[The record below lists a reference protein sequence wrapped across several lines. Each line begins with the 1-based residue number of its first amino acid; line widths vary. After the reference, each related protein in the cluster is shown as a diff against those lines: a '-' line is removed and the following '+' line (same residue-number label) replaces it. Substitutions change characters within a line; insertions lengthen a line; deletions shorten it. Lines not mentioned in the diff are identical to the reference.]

1 MVSQVCFVYEP
12 LSTDAALELGLLM
25 NQLVPFDL
33 TPRPIPLPTEFA
45 IIRCIIGVYQN
56 LVVFE
61 CELILQFQEANITLV
76 FHTLMHGLKRDKKS
90 IRRLAQLQDP

>member
-1 MVSQVCFVYEP
+1 MVSQGCFVYEP

-45 IIRCIIGVYQN
+45 IIRCITGVFQI
-56 LVVFE
+56 LVDLEVTSSLH
-61 CELILQFQEANITLV
+61 CQGANITLE
-76 FHTLMHGLKRDKKS
+76 FHALMLRLKTDREYGWV
-90 IRRLAQLQDP
+90 IRSAP

>member
-12 LSTDAALELGLLM
+12 LSTDGALELGLLM

-61 CELILQFQEANITLV
+61 CELILQFQEANITFE
-76 FHTLMHGLKRDKKS
+76 FHSLMHSLNRDKKYQEVS
-90 IRRLAQLQDP
+90 TTA

>member
-33 TPRPIPLPTEFA
+33 TTRPIPLPTEFA
-45 IIRCIIGVYQN
+45 IIRCIIGMFQN

-61 CELILQFQEANITLV
+61 SELILQFQEANITLV
-76 FHTLMHGLKRDKKS
+76 FHTLMHGLKRDKKVS
-90 IRRLAQLQDP
+90 GG